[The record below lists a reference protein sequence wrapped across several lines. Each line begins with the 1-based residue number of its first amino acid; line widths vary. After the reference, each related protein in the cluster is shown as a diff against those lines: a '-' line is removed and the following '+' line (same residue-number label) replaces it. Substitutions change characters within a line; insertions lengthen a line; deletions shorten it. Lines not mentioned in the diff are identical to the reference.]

1 MEQAES
7 GVPLASQYL
16 IATSQTAEHILHS
29 LTGLSRTS
37 EWQKIGPACLR
48 VLGLSENDL
57 PALCEAGTEI
67 LEAVE

>member
-16 IATSQTAEHILHS
+16 IATSQTAEHILHCI
-29 LTGLSRTS
+29 TGLSNTS
-37 EWQKIGPACLR
+37 EWKKIGPACLR
-48 VLGLSENDL
+48 ILGLNEDEL